1 MSNDIREAIQ
11 EYLLAHG
18 ALDEE
23 VVKLMQQACPDC
35 MQAFNEAEAEMAMLA
50 LSVPSVAPPP
60 DIKQRLMR
68 QIRAGSAGNARPL
81 SMPVRRRLPL
91 PALIAAGLAVALF
104 GVLAREKSSE
114 RKRDAHVAGLQKR
127 IDHLEDARRAH
138 AQLAPKLELAGTDL
152 QKSANAA
159 IAWDP
164 AANTWRM
171 RASGLAPLPDNKVYE
186 LWFITKDDRKIPAGT
201 FSAGADG
208 RGDLTVH
215 LPPDGGDIALAAI
228 TDEPAGG
235 SLQPTGKIQLVGKL
249 D

>member
-1 MSNDIREAIQ
+1 MNNDIREAIQ

-23 VVKLMQQACPDC
+23 FAKLMQQACPDC
-35 MQAFNEAEAEMAMLA
+35 LQVFDEAQAEMAMLA
-50 LSVPSVAPPP
+50 LAVPRVAPPP

-68 QIRAGSAGNARPL
+68 QIRAGSAENPRPI

-104 GVLAREKSSE
+104 GVLAREKSSA
-114 RKRDAHVAGLQKR
+114 RDRDAHVAGLQNR
-127 IDHLEDARRAH
+127 IEHLEDARRAH
-138 AQLAPKLELAGTDL
+138 AKLVPKFELAGTDL

-159 IAWDP
+159 ISWDA

-171 RASGLAPLPDNKVYE
+171 RASGLTPLPDNKVYE

-208 RGDLTVH
+208 SGDLTVQ
-215 LPPDGGDIALAAI
+215 LPPDGGDLALAAI